1 MGQIIIP
8 SAMEPKRTL
17 KTAEMVLL
25 PDARARHPVTEP
37 SVCGLC
43 FDWEADHIAR
53 YLRAEDKRELEAIGL
68 VEPLAAIKDCLRRSG
83 VGSMVYRLPARV
95 MPWEPVAVFGC
106 APVEG
111 MAHLGRPWL
120 VGTRRMAERGIHV
133 LRFAARFLDVM
144 QRHYPMLENYVF
156 AENTGAIR
164 FIKHLGFTVEE
175 AAPWG
180 PLEKPFCRFWRK
192 SPDLAVLDN

>member
-1 MGQIIIP
+1 MSEDLFILR
-8 SAMEPKRTL
+8 PKKTL
-17 KTAEMVLL
+17 KTAQMQIV
-25 PDARARHPVTEP
+25 PNAFARHPVTSP
-37 SVCGLC
+37 SVCGLA

-95 MPWEPVAVFGC
+95 MPWEPVAMFGC

-111 MAHLGRPWL
+111 MPHLGRPWL
-120 VGTRRMAERGIHV
+120 IGTQRMGERGIHV
-133 LRFAARFLDVM
+133 LRFAERFLSAI
-144 QRHYPMLENYVF
+144 QRHYPVLENYVY

-164 FIKHLGFTVEE
+164 FIKRLGFTVDSAE
-175 AAPWG
+175 PWG

-192 SPDLAVLDN
+192 RPVVENN